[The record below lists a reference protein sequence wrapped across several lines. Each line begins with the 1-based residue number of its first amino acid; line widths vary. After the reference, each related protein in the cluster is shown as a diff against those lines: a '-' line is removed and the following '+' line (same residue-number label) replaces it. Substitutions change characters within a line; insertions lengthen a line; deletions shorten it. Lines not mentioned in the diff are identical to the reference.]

1 MQQRYSWLGLVNGY
15 PGHHRPIMIDAF
27 PPKQSQKSLHPR
39 LVSILPGVSEAGN
52 ETGIIIQLENFPNSA
67 RCHWLLRVHVTSNNE
82 TVSRQNLLAGNTAK
96 STTSE
101 GNSALLP
108 ANVDQRPPL
117 QRRLMNFQLQNF
129 QLYNKSLLKRL
140 VLRETVN
147 FASLESLRFSGNK
160 INCFPRDQ

>member
-1 MQQRYSWLGLVNGY
+1 MT
-15 PGHHRPIMIDAF
+15 F
-27 PPKQSQKSLHPR
+27 
-39 LVSILPGVSEAGN
+39 
-52 ETGIIIQLENFPNSA
+52 
-67 RCHWLLRVHVTSNNE
+67 NNE
-82 TVSRQNLLAGNTAK
+82 TVSRQNLLAGNIAK

-117 QRRLMNFQLQNF
+117 QRGLINFPLQNF

-147 FASLESLRFSGNK
+147 FVSLESLRFLGKQN
-160 INCFPRDQ
+160 